1 MKTYYCTAYRGDSE
15 VMHIYEDYE
24 SAASDILRHYED
36 EESYDDVK
44 DKLERGEGYLYEDF
58 TIHGWSYGIV
68 MIIADEMEDCEGAEL
83 EEGEDAYRVDWI
95 EDEQRFI
102 TTVL

>member
-15 VMHIYEDYE
+15 VAQIYENYE
-24 SAASDILRHYED
+24 YAAEDLLRHYED
-36 EESYDDVK
+36 DDDYSDIRRKV
-44 DKLERGEGYLYEDF
+44 ERGEFYLYEDF
-58 TIHGWSYGIV
+58 TFYGWNYGIV
-68 MIIADEMEDCEGAEL
+68 MIIAEEMEDCEGAEL
-83 EEGEDAYRVDWI
+83 EDGEDAYRVDWI